1 MKKSALLLLIAL
13 AFVPRPAAALQTD
26 ELLSLVA
33 MPLAVAAVSEL
44 IGVPSESL
52 FDFVALLNEADVPP
66 IQFVEVVRYVPVALV
81 EETDDRD
88 IVQFVRTRT
97 TEGVRGDQLALAIAR
112 ELQTTY
118 TLTDARIDVRAHRVI
133 FTDSEFV
140 PAVVRT
146 RVAERRTHPH
156 GGPPGQLKKTLGLK
170 TGAEVVHGSKPG
182 KDDSRARTV
191 VRTEERR
198 SSIPPARVVVESEK
212 GRGKDRGKDHDGNSG
227 KGKDHQKGK
236 GKGKEKGR

>member
-1 MKKSALLLLIAL
+1 MKKSAVLLIVVL
-13 AFVPRPAAALQTD
+13 AFLPRPAAALQTD

-44 IGVPSESL
+44 TGVPSESL

-66 IQFVEVVRYVPVALV
+66 TQFVEVVRYVPVALV
-81 EETDDRD
+81 EETDDRN

-97 TEGVRGDQLALAIAR
+97 TEGVRGDQLAQVIFR
-112 ELQTTY
+112 EFQTTY
-118 TLTDARIDVRAHRVI
+118 TLTDARIDVRAPRVV
-133 FTDSEFV
+133 FADTDIV

-146 RVAERRTHPH
+146 RVVERKAHPH

-170 TGAEVVHGSKPG
+170 TGAEVVHGSRPG
-182 KDDSRARTV
+182 KDHSRDRTV
-191 VRTEERR
+191 VRVEERQ
-198 SSIPPARVVVESEK
+198 SSVPPARIVVESQK
-212 GRGKDRGKDHDGNSG
+212 GRGKDHGDHGNSG

-236 GKGKEKGR
+236 GKGKGKG

>member
-1 MKKSALLLLIAL
+1 MKKSTLLLLILL
-13 AFVPRPAAALQTD
+13 AFVPRPATALQTD

-33 MPLAVAAVSEL
+33 MPLAVAAVSDL
-44 IGVPSESL
+44 TGVPSESL
-52 FDFVALLNEADVPP
+52 FDLIALLNQADVPP
-66 IQFVEVVRYVPVALV
+66 MQFVEVVRYVPVALV
-81 EETDDRD
+81 EVTDDRN

-97 TEGVRGDQLALAIAR
+97 TEGVRGDRLAQVIAR

-118 TLTDARIDVRAHRVI
+118 TLTDARIDVRAPRVV
-133 FTDSEFV
+133 FVESEFV
-140 PAVVRT
+140 PTVVRT
-146 RVAERRTHPH
+146 RVTERRTHPH

-182 KDDSRARTV
+182 RDGSRDRTV

-198 SSIPPARVVVESEK
+198 SSVPPPRVVVESEK
-212 GRGKDRGKDHDGNSG
+212 GRGKDRGKDHDRNSG

>member
-1 MKKSALLLLIAL
+1 MKKSAVFLLVVL
-13 AFVPRPAAALQTD
+13 AFFPRPAAALQTD

-44 IGVPSESL
+44 TGVPSESL
-52 FDFVALLNEADVPP
+52 FDFVALLNEANVPP
-66 IQFVEVVRYVPVALV
+66 TQFVEVVRYVPVALV
-81 EETDDRD
+81 EETDDRN

-97 TEGVRGDQLALAIAR
+97 TEGVRGDQLAQVIFR
-112 ELQTTY
+112 EFQTTY
-118 TLTDARIDVRAHRVI
+118 TLTDARIDVRAPRVV
-133 FTDSEFV
+133 FADSDFV

-146 RVAERRTHPH
+146 RVTERKSHPH

-182 KDDSRARTV
+182 KDHSGDRTV
-191 VRTEERR
+191 VRIEER
-198 SSIPPARVVVESEK
+198 SVPPARVVVESHK
-212 GRGKDRGKDHDGNSG
+212 GRGKDHGDKNSG

-236 GKGKEKGR
+236 GKGKGKGR